1 MQSQS
6 TVTPA
11 ISGPE
16 PTSWGI
22 FSRSNS
28 NVNLAGEAGGSD
40 PAVLVKQEDTVAPGP
55 TWTAPLYASANGNN
69 YVSGDMVDLNE
80 IFAGDFLL
88 PGVGISCS
96 DEEMFGA
103 EDMFPEENDNDGS
116 TATGRE
122 VHGKGKGQKIVFR
135 QTAAAAAAAEEKGD
149 GQAAA
154 TVRQAATRTRS
165 GITTR
170 LGGGRGEGQI
180 KAAAM
185 LPSAAPARATAS
197 HSRRTKPLT
206 KKQQQQQAAAAEEEE
221 EEEEEEYETGS
232 EDEEGGDGSGRG
244 RRKKA
249 KLTLKP
255 LTEAQRVERRERNRE
270 HAKRSRMRKKFMLES
285 LQAQMLALRK
295 ENLRLRQ
302 LVSTKIPEKA
312 DHILRGCSSIKT
324 QAMLSSVELGH
335 HRALADNDGKLI
347 SALQFAQ
354 QNFTVSD
361 PSLPDN
367 PIVYASQGFLD
378 LTGYSSDQVV
388 GRNCRFLQGPGTDP
402 AAVDIIR
409 RGVALGE
416 DTSVCLL
423 NYRADGTPFWNQ
435 FFVAALRDSEGN
447 IVNHVGVQCKVEEAP
462 MEEEL
467 KERVKTINFDE
478 EE

>member
-1 MQSQS
+1 MSTTTMQPQAP
-6 TVTPA
+6 TMAA
-11 ISGPE
+11 IQQ

-22 FSRSNS
+22 LSRNNS
-28 NVNLAGEAGGSD
+28 STDLAGEAGGLEAPD
-40 PAVLVKQEDTVAPGP
+40 QIKQEAAAPL
-55 TWTAPLYASANGNN
+55 WTAPLYASANNSN
-69 YVSGDMVDLNE
+69 SMADTVDLDE
-80 IFAGDFLL
+80 IFADDFLL
-88 PGVGISCS
+88 PGMGMVP
-96 DEEMFGA
+96 FGTEGDMGP
-103 EDMFPEENDNDGS
+103 EDMFPGGLSCDTSVATNDNDDSAVASGM
-116 TATGRE
+116 
-122 VHGKGKGQKIVFR
+122 HGKGKGAQFANAAPQGKTDDKTNVR
-135 QTAAAAAAAEEKGD
+135 AAAVVRSAAS
-149 GQAAA
+149 
-154 TVRQAATRTRS
+154 RTRS

-170 LGGGRGEGQI
+170 LGLNKGQGRAVTG
-180 KAAAM
+180 ASSM
-185 LPSAAPARATAS
+185 LPSAVPSRARAPTRKGS
-197 HSRRTKPLT
+197 LPV
-206 KKQQQQQAAAAEEEE
+206 EEEE
-221 EEEEEEYETGS
+221 DVEEEEEEYETGS
-232 EDEEGGDGSGRG
+232 EEEGEGGDGRG
-244 RRKKA
+244 ARRRKKA

-302 LVSTKIPEKA
+302 LVATKLPDKA
-312 DHILRGCSSIKT
+312 DTILRGCSSIKT
-324 QAMLSSVELGH
+324 QNLLSSVELGH
-335 HRALADNDGKLI
+335 HRALADHDGRLV

-367 PIVYASQGFLD
+367 PIIYASQGFLD
-378 LTGYSSDQVV
+378 LTGYTSDQIV

-435 FFVAALRDSEGN
+435 FFVAALRDMEGN
-447 IVNHVGVQCKVEEAP
+447 IVNYVGVQCKVEEAP